1 MRKFYITDEQ
11 FIEIEYFQRMF
22 EFNAERIKTLCKEER
37 SDIEYGFEL
46 GEIHFLLSDCY
57 HSMLTLTTLI
67 QDQKTNN
74 ISSDES

>member
-37 SDIEYGFEL
+37 SEYA
-46 GEIHFLLSDCY
+46 HVNDTDTRS
-57 HSMLTLTTLI
+57 
-67 QDQKTNN
+67 KN
-74 ISSDES
+74 